1 MRMWRRGLLYGSGL
15 AALLIFSNIS
25 IAQNK
30 TASGVVTS
38 YSLSL
43 GPISGYN
50 SQGYGFTVYYSTY
63 DGIANNDPLG
73 WSNNWLSYEAMP
85 TTPGL
90 GTYRTDFAIRDSYG
104 YYFNRGT
111 MTFTIPATDSDGN
124 GCPDALQVNKSY
136 SNVGSASSSEYV
148 YNLYGTGN
156 WDSYGTLSPTFTFS
170 RNAGS
175 SVGSVS
181 GSEYDPNTGATS
193 TFSGNFNVE
202 GGTGTATYNPTTKA
216 ITFAGNSFSFDAS
229 GSGTSTFTRISDN
242 QVSVAQFNFIASD
255 GSRTVKAFTLNRTGN
270 YYRAYP
276 VELFDGDPS
285 TSFVDFRYCH
295 VEILDTNDTDGDG
308 IPDLSDIN
316 LNQTITFGALTSKT
330 YGVSPFNLTGTAS
343 SGLPLSYASSNTS
356 VATVSGS
363 VVTIVGA
370 GTTTITATQIGNSSY
385 NPAASVSQTLAVN
398 KADQTITFTTLPAK
412 TYGDPAF
419 ALTGTSSS
427 GLPLFYYTSSG
438 LVATV
443 SGSTVTIA
451 GAGTVTI
458 HALQS
463 GNSNF
468 NPALSVSQDLFVSKA
483 SLSSSLIAVIAP
495 SSLVYSRTVKSY
507 TASASGVSG
516 FSCTYTGVSPMVYG
530 PTTTAPINAGTYSV
544 TVSSTDPN
552 YVGSK
557 VVNFTITPLSVT
569 VSAAAKTKIYGS
581 SDPALSYASSG
592 LLGTDSFTGSLT
604 RAVGESVGSYA
615 ITIGTLSAGSN
626 YALSYTGASFGITAA
641 TLSSSVINFSGP
653 SGLVYDG
660 SSKGHTASAVGVS
673 GFSYTYTGVSP
684 TVYAS
689 TTTAPKN
696 VGAYSVTASSTD
708 ANYAGSKTVNF
719 TITPQPVTVTAA
731 AKTKAYGSSDP
742 TLTYAS
748 SGLLGTDAFT
758 GTLTRTAGEEVGSYN
773 IAIGTLSAGS
783 NYSVSYVGSSMVIT
797 ANYLSWASSYGLSGS
812 NALQSADPDNDGSN
826 NAHEFAFCGS
836 PVTPGSRSVSGSVST
851 GGIKYVWF
859 QRKDISQVSY
869 TAKTGNDLNTAFST
883 WSAVSAVASNPQ
895 PTGIDSNYEQVEVVL
910 PTTLGKGFLK
920 VQADVK

>member
-1 MRMWRRGLLYGSGL
+1 MRLILNRHRSR
-15 AALLIFSNIS
+15 ALCLSMLVGICLSCQIS
-25 IAQNK
+25 SAQDK
-30 TASGVVTS
+30 TAAGVVTS

-73 WSNNWLSYEAMP
+73 WSNDWLSYEAMP

-104 YYFNRGT
+104 NYFNRGT
-111 MTFTIPATDSDGN
+111 MTFTIPPTDSDGN

-276 VELFDGDPS
+276 VELLDGDPS

-295 VEILDTNDTDGDG
+295 VEILDYNDTDGDG
-308 IPDLSDIN
+308 IPDLSDANSMI
-316 LNQTITFGALTSKT
+316 NQTITFGALSSKT
-330 YGVSPFNLTGTAS
+330 YGDSSFALTGFAS
-343 SGLPLSYASSNTS
+343 SGLPLSYFSSNTSVATVSGSVVTIVGVGSTTITASQTGNSSYNAATSVSQTLTVNKAAQTITFGALSSKTYGDSSFSLTGFASSGLPLSYSSSNTS

-370 GTTTITATQIGNSSY
+370 GSTTITASQSGNSSF
-385 NPAASVSQTLAVN
+385 NSATSVSQTLTVN
-398 KADQTITFTTLPAK
+398 KVGQTISFTTLPAK
-412 TYGDPAF
+412 TYGDSAF
-419 ALTGTSSS
+419 ALTGSSTSGLTVSYSSS
-427 GLPLFYYTSSG
+427 NPS
-438 LVATV
+438 VATV
-443 SGSTVTIA
+443 SGNTVTIVA
-451 GAGTVTI
+451 AGTSTI
-458 HALQS
+458 TAIQP
-463 GNSNF
+463 GNSNY
-468 NPALSVSQDLFVSKA
+468 NAASSVSQSLSVSQA
-483 SLSSSLIAVIAP
+483 ALSSSSITLTAP
-495 SSLVYSRTVKSY
+495 GSLVYNGSLKSY

-516 FSCTYTGVSPMVYG
+516 FSYTYSGISTTVY
-530 PTTTAPINAGTYSV
+530 PSTTTPPKDAGYYSV
-544 TVSSTDPN
+544 TATSTDVN
-552 YVGSK
+552 YAGSINGVK
-557 VVNFTITPLSVT
+557 FTITPL
-569 VSAAAKTKIYGS
+569 
-581 SDPALSYASSG
+581 
-592 LLGTDSFTGSLT
+592 
-604 RAVGESVGSYA
+604 
-615 ITIGTLSAGSN
+615 
-626 YALSYTGASFGITAA
+626 
-641 TLSSSVINFSGP
+641 
-653 SGLVYDG
+653 
-660 SSKGHTASAVGVS
+660 
-673 GFSYTYTGVSP
+673 
-684 TVYAS
+684 
-689 TTTAPKN
+689 
-696 VGAYSVTASSTD
+696 
-708 ANYAGSKTVNF
+708 
-719 TITPQPVTVTAA
+719 PVTVTAA
-731 AKTKAYGSSDP
+731 AKTKGYGFSDP
-742 TLTYAS
+742 VLTYSS

-758 GTLTRTAGEEVGSYN
+758 GSLTRVAGEAVGSYN
-773 IAIGTLSAGS
+773 ILIGTLSAGS
-783 NYSVSYVGSSMVIT
+783 NYSVSYVGASLVIT
-797 ANYLSWASSYGLSGS
+797 ANYLSWASSNGLSGS

-826 NAHEFAFCGS
+826 NAYEFAFCGS
-836 PVTPGSRSVSGSVST
+836 PVMPGCGTVSASIST

-883 WSAVSAVASNPQ
+883 WLAVSAVASNPQ

>member
-1 MRMWRRGLLYGSGL
+1 MLVGICLSCQ
-15 AALLIFSNIS
+15 IS
-25 IAQNK
+25 SAQDK
-30 TASGVVTS
+30 TAAGVVTS

-104 YYFNRGT
+104 NYFNRGT

-156 WDSYGTLSPTFTFS
+156 WDSYGTLSPTFIFS

-202 GGTGTATYNPTTKA
+202 GGTGTATYNATTRA
-216 ITFAGNSFSFDAS
+216 ITFAGNSFSF
-229 GSGTSTFTRISDN
+229 GTSGTGSSTFTRISDN

-276 VELFDGDPS
+276 VELLDGDPS
-285 TSFVDFRYCH
+285 TSYVDFRYCH

-363 VVTIVGA
+363 VVTIVGV
-370 GTTTITATQIGNSSY
+370 GSTTITASQTGNSSY
-385 NPAASVSQTLAVN
+385 NAATSVTQALTVN
-398 KADQTITFTTLPAK
+398 KASQTISFTTLPAK
-412 TYGDPAF
+412 TYGDSAF
-419 ALTGTSSS
+419 ALTASSTSGLSVAYSSS
-427 GLPLFYYTSSG
+427 NPS
-438 LVATV
+438 VATV
-443 SGSTVTIA
+443 SGNTVTIV
-451 GAGTVTI
+451 GAGTSTI
-458 HALQS
+458 TATQS
-463 GNSNF
+463 GNGNYNAASG
-468 NPALSVSQDLFVSKA
+468 VSQNLPVSQA
-483 SLSSSLIAVIAP
+483 ALSSSLITITAP
-495 SSLVYSRTVKSY
+495 TSLIYSGAGKSY
-507 TASASGVSG
+507 TAIAGGV
-516 FSCTYTGVSPMVYG
+516 
-530 PTTTAPINAGTYSV
+530 TA
-544 TVSSTDPN
+544 
-552 YVGSK
+552 
-557 VVNFTITPLSVT
+557 
-569 VSAAAKTKIYGS
+569 
-581 SDPALSYASSG
+581 
-592 LLGTDSFTGSLT
+592 
-604 RAVGESVGSYA
+604 
-615 ITIGTLSAGSN
+615 
-626 YALSYTGASFGITAA
+626 FG
-641 TLSSSVINFSGP
+641 
-653 SGLVYDG
+653 
-660 SSKGHTASAVGVS
+660 
-673 GFSYTYTGVSP
+673 YTYVGVSP

-696 VGAYSVTASSTD
+696 VGTYSVTASSID
-708 ANYAGSKTVNF
+708 ANYNGSKTVNF

-731 AKTKAYGSSDP
+731 AKIKAYASSDP
-742 TLTYAS
+742 TLTYVS
-748 SGLLGTDAFT
+748 SGLLGSDAFT
-758 GTLTRTAGEEVGSYN
+758 GSLTRAAGEAVGSYN
-773 IAIGTLSAGS
+773 ILIGTLSAGS
-783 NYSVSYVGSSMVIT
+783 NYSVSYVGASLVIT
-797 ANYLSWASSYGLSGS
+797 ANYLSWASSNGLSGS

-826 NAHEFAFCGS
+826 NAYEFAFYGN
-836 PVTPGSRSVSGSVST
+836 PLAPGSRSVSANVSA

-859 QRKDISQVSY
+859 QRKDISQVTY
-869 TAKTGNDLNTAFST
+869 TAKTGNDLTTAFST

-910 PTTLGKGFLK
+910 PTSSGKGFLK
-920 VQADVK
+920 VQADIK

>member
-1 MRMWRRGLLYGSGL
+1 MRHRGLLYGSGI

-50 SQGYGFTVYYSTY
+50 TQGYGFTVYYSTY

-104 YYFNRGT
+104 NYFNRGT

-242 QVSVAQFNFIASD
+242 QVSVAQFNFYTSD
-255 GSRTVKAFTLNRTGN
+255 GYTRTVKAFTLNRTGN

-276 VELFDGDPS
+276 VELLDGDPS

-295 VEILDTNDTDGDG
+295 VEILDNNDTDGDG
-308 IPDLSDIN
+308 IPDLSDANSMI
-316 LNQTITFGALTSKT
+316 NQTITFGALSSKT
-330 YGVSPFNLTGTAS
+330 YGDSSFALTGSAS
-343 SGLPLSYASSNTS
+343 SGLAVSYSSSNTS

-363 VVTIVGA
+363 VVTIVGV
-370 GTTTITATQIGNSSY
+370 GSTTITASQVGNSSY
-385 NPAASVSQTLAVN
+385 NPAASVSQTLAIN

-412 TYGDPAF
+412 TYGDSAF
-419 ALTGTSSS
+419 VLTGSSTSGLSVSYSSS
-427 GLPLFYYTSSG
+427 NPS
-438 LVATV
+438 VATV
-443 SGSTVTIA
+443 SGNTVTIVA
-451 GAGTVTI
+451 AGTATI
-458 HALQS
+458 TATQA
-463 GNSNF
+463 GNSNY
-468 NPALSVSQDLFVSKA
+468 NAASSVSQNLSVSRA
-483 SLSSSLIAVIAP
+483 NLSSSSITLTAP
-495 SSLVYSRTVKSY
+495 SSLVYSGSLKSY
-507 TASASGVSG
+507 TA
-516 FSCTYTGVSPMVYG
+516 
-530 PTTTAPINAGTYSV
+530 NA
-544 TVSSTDPN
+544 
-552 YVGSK
+552 
-557 VVNFTITPLSVT
+557 I
-569 VSAAAKTKIYGS
+569 
-581 SDPALSYASSG
+581 
-592 LLGTDSFTGSLT
+592 
-604 RAVGESVGSYA
+604 
-615 ITIGTLSAGSN
+615 
-626 YALSYTGASFGITAA
+626 
-641 TLSSSVINFSGP
+641 
-653 SGLVYDG
+653 
-660 SSKGHTASAVGVS
+660 GVS
-673 GFSYTYTGVSP
+673 GFSYTYSGIST

-689 TTTAPKN
+689 TTTPPKD
-696 VGAYSVTASSTD
+696 VGTYSVTASSTD

-719 TITPQPVTVTAA
+719 TITPLPVSVTAA
-731 AKTKAYGSSDP
+731 AKTKGYGSSDP
-742 TLTYAS
+742 VLTFSS

-758 GTLTRTAGEEVGSYN
+758 GSLTRVAGEAVGSYN
-773 IAIGTLSAGS
+773 ILIGTVSAGS
-783 NYSVSYVGSSMVIT
+783 NYSIGYVGASLAIT
-797 ANYLSWASSYGLSGS
+797 ANYLSWASSYGLSGN

-826 NAHEFAFCGS
+826 NAYEFAFYGNPLTS
-836 PVTPGSRSVSGSVST
+836 GSRSVSASVST

-859 QRKDISQVSY
+859 QRKDISQVTY
-869 TAKTGNDLNTAFST
+869 TAKTGNDLATAFST
-883 WSAVSAVASNPQ
+883 WSVVSAVVSNPQ

-910 PTTLGKGFLK
+910 PTSSGKGFLK
-920 VQADVK
+920 VQADVR